1 MEIDTQIEKMVELC
15 AMSIVPIISTT
26 AIIFTIIPAFVFSNR
41 EFKNTI
47 YKYLLTNSIF
57 DSFLILSLSRFQ
69 IM

>member
-47 YKYLLTNSIF
+47 YKYL
-57 DSFLILSLSRFQ
+57 
-69 IM
+69 